1 MIWDQVPRLVVVTL
15 PEAFAVR
22 QHRLHELGPPT
33 REVERYHRELVLFE
47 SLIEGKMQ
55 FTMGAWSMIV
65 ERGREMSRHCC
76 EIQVDPRRANNV
88 SRIHT
93 LALWRYELGDDE
105 FN

>member
-1 MIWDQVPRLVVVTL
+1 VVVILSET
-15 PEAFAVR
+15 FTDR

-33 REVERYHRELVLFE
+33 RGVERYHRELVFFE

-55 FTMGAWSMIV
+55 FTTDAWSMIV
-65 ERGREMSRHCC
+65 DTGREISRHCC
-76 EIQVDPRRANNV
+76 EIQVDPRRANYV

-105 FN
+105 LN